1 MFGKL
6 LGSVVRIVNAPV
18 RAAEDLLGVEDED
31 DRLLSK
37 PADAL
42 ADELDD
48 VDDED

>member
-1 MFGKL
+1 MFGDF
-6 LGSVVRIVNAPV
+6 LGSIVRVVNAPV

-42 ADELDD
+42 AEELEEIDRD
-48 VDDED
+48 